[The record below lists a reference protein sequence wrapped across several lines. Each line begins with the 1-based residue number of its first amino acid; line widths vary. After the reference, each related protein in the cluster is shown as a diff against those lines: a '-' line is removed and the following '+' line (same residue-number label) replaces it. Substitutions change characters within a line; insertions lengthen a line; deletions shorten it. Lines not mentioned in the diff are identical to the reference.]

1 MQQAL
6 GAFVLGT
13 AQGVWNLDTALKIY
27 FLQKKKKTGLV
38 AFENTNVP
46 VSID

>member
-6 GAFVLGT
+6 GAFVLGM

-27 FLQKKKKTGLV
+27 FLQKKKTGLV